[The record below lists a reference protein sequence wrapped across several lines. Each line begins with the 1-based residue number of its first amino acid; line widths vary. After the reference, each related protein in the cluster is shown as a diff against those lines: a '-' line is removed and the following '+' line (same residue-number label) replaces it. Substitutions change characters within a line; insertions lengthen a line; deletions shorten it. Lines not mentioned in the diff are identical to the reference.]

1 MAVITVDILV
11 EDMKRND
18 VLAWLGE
25 ADHHDRILQGAWD
38 KVERKGDRDWDLSFK
53 AGPKSRTMGYTFERL
68 DDSHGG
74 RRALCTTSGKRT
86 SGKLHYSLRTP
97 RASRNTLVTLH
108 MDYEPGGLLG
118 RALNAAGLEDGL
130 TKGMTSMLDNLRAA
144 IYADAGS

>member
-11 EDMKRND
+11 ENTKRND

-38 KVERKGDRDWDLSFK
+38 KVERKSERQWDLGFR
-53 AGPKSRTMGYTFERL
+53 AGPKSRTMGYSFDQL

-74 RRALCTTSGKRT
+74 RRCLCTTTGKRT
-86 SGKLHYSLRTP
+86 GGKLHYSLRTP

-118 RALNAAGLEDGL
+118 RALNAAGLEEALTQGL
-130 TKGMTSMLDNLRAA
+130 NAMLENMRRG
-144 IYADAGS
+144 IYEDASS